1 MRAQT
6 KTAALGF
13 ALALGLGLA
22 ALTSPAVAQSTGMR
36 PTALADDTCGH
47 YTKGSTEYYRNC
59 KETSEKIWVTYR
71 RSSDNQHFCV
81 PAGKQV
87 ELGYYLNVYGVY
99 HDSWGC

>member
-13 ALALGLGLA
+13 ALALGLGLDLA
-22 ALTSPAVAQSTGMR
+22 VLASPAVAQ
-36 PTALADDTCGH
+36 DDTCGH